1 MQGSIKER
9 IRKRGRDAQGRMRTD
24 LKVYDV
30 RYRYIDPITGR
41 VKQIQKRG
49 FLRRSDAEAFL
60 LKINAEQADGIYLAP
75 ETVLMND
82 YLADWLENYAKP
94 RVRAST
100 YEGYERIVKKHLS
113 PALGKF
119 EIKKVT
125 PTLIDRLYANL
136 LRHGRQDGKG
146 GLSAKTVLYTHRVL
160 SEALEHAVKKNL
172 IARNPAK
179 NLTNVPKP
187 KKFRSSIYTV
197 EELLHL
203 LEVIRDTPY
212 ELAVALAGLCGLR
225 RGECLALRPEDV
237 DFERHV
243 LHIRRQLI
251 EVNRELQ
258 FTEPKSMESIR
269 TIGAPLEVF
278 EIIQRRMQAIQRH
291 KEMLQAE
298 YQEHELLLCGNNGMP
313 FRPRNFT
320 ANFKA
325 ILVKNRLKDI
335 RFHDLRHTCA
345 SLMLTS
351 GVALKTAS
359 EILGHSSIAITA
371 DLYTHVME
379 DTKLAAARQIG
390 ECVFGTEQDK

>member
-1 MQGSIKER
+1 M
-9 IRKRGRDAQGRMRTD
+9 
-24 LKVYDV
+24 
-30 RYRYIDPITGR
+30 
-41 VKQIQKRG
+41 
-49 FLRRSDAEAFL
+49 
-60 LKINAEQADGIYLAP
+60 
-75 ETVLMND
+75 
-82 YLADWLENYAKP
+82 
-94 RVRAST
+94 
-100 YEGYERIVKKHLS
+100 
-113 PALGKF
+113 
-119 EIKKVT
+119 T
-125 PTLIDRLYANL
+125 PTLIDRLFANL

-203 LEVIRDTPY
+203 LEIIRDTPY

-243 LHIRRQLI
+243 IHIRRQLI
-251 EVNRELQ
+251 EVNQELQ

-298 YQEHELLLCGNNGMP
+298 YQEHELLLCGNNGRP

-325 ILVKNRLKDI
+325 ILARNHLKDI

-390 ECVFGTEQDK
+390 ECVFGSEQDK